1 MGASQG
7 LNILL
12 NLFFGVTVNAAMGI
26 ACLLYTSVKRRDRS
40 ERPEHPCLSEASWD
54 ATASVG
60 LEVARQ
66 RQP

>member
-1 MGASQG
+1 MNFELGYHGGYKRKAELS
-7 LNILL
+7 
-12 NLFFGVTVNAAMGI
+12 FGRPQRTG
-26 ACLLYTSVKRRDRS
+26 VKRRDRS

>member
-1 MGASQG
+1 MSYELGIPADIRGKASLSLGRPQRTG
-7 LNILL
+7 
-12 NLFFGVTVNAAMGI
+12 
-26 ACLLYTSVKRRDRS
+26 VKRRDRS
-40 ERPEHPCLSEASWD
+40 EREEHPCLSEASWD

>member
-1 MGASQG
+1 MRNATLS
-7 LNILL
+7 
-12 NLFFGVTVNAAMGI
+12 FGRPPRPG
-26 ACLLYTSVKRRDRS
+26 VKRRDRS
-40 ERPEHPCLSEASWD
+40 EREEHPCLSEASWD

>member
-1 MGASQG
+1 MNNELNNDIPADIRGKLRFPSDG
-7 LNILL
+7 LS
-12 NLFFGVTVNAAMGI
+12 GRAAP
-26 ACLLYTSVKRRDRS
+26 SEDRS
-40 ERPEHPCLSEASWD
+40 EREEHPCLSEASWD